1 MMPTFAHEE
10 KFYGDKVA
18 VLIRSMCGIDCIK
31 AHKKFTEYL
40 FWKPA
45 IRSRR
50 ISKQYYKLCVC
61 EWWYATTDTHAK
73 PI

>member
-40 FWKPA
+40 F
-45 IRSRR
+45 
-50 ISKQYYKLCVC
+50 
-61 EWWYATTDTHAK
+61 
-73 PI
+73 

>member
-10 KFYGDKVA
+10 KFYGGKVA
-18 VLIRSMCGIDCIK
+18 VLIRPMCGIDHIK
-31 AHKKFTEYL
+31 AHKEFTAYP
-40 FWKPA
+40 FRKPD

-61 EWWYATTDTHAK
+61 EW
-73 PI
+73 

>member
-1 MMPTFAHEE
+1 MMPTFTHEE

-18 VLIRSMCGIDCIK
+18 VLIRSMCGIDSIK
-31 AHKKFTEYL
+31 AHKEFTEYP
-40 FWKPA
+40 FRETD

-61 EWWYATTDTHAK
+61 EW
-73 PI
+73 